1 MVPTLVARLGQVL
14 FPRAYF
20 CTLYALL
27 CTSFVLTGAENGV
40 AWLPRISDP
49 SAARLLCGQHK
60 LRSVPGRA
68 RAREPAKQV
77 IPLSRSDACS
87 AQCAALTKLLDTRST
102 DRTGTRST
110 RVTSTKKTWL
120 ARSAARALKYFC
132 RSTPLSIRS
141 NDRGQ
146 ETVSAT
152 VSLLSLLAESIGAL
166 ALDPRNPSSTRA
178 SKQALIIQVL
188 SQV

>member
-110 RVTSTKKTWL
+110 RVTSTKKTSRCSPGGKGFEVFL
-120 ARSAARALKYFC
+120 PLYTAPGIKHLGFPQMLGVGALVDSVL
-132 RSTPLSIRS
+132 R
-141 NDRGQ
+141 
-146 ETVSAT
+146 
-152 VSLLSLLAESIGAL
+152 LLSAPKPDGAQF
-166 ALDPRNPSSTRA
+166 TRWNRV
-178 SKQALIIQVL
+178 SD
-188 SQV
+188 

>member
-1 MVPTLVARLGQVL
+1 MRVV
-14 FPRAYF
+14 
-20 CTLYALL
+20 
-27 CTSFVLTGAENGV
+27 
-40 AWLPRISDP
+40 
-49 SAARLLCGQHK
+49 H
-60 LRSVPGRA
+60 
-68 RAREPAKQV
+68 
-77 IPLSRSDACS
+77 S
-87 AQCAALTKLLDTRST
+87 AQ
-102 DRTGTRST
+102 
-110 RVTSTKKTWL
+110 TSEQIDGPDWY
-120 ARSAARALKYFC
+120 AFYKYFC

-141 NDRGQ
+141 NGRGQ